1 LFILGYASTWG
12 PGIWILTGETFPLR
26 TRAKQ
31 AALATAS
38 NWLWKCVK
46 PPPHFIVPSTDGK
59 EIHLLCTALRNS
71 HSFLLAFF
79 TPFITRDIAYRYG
92 FIFASCNL
100 FAAVFVYLFLYES
113 AGLSLEA
120 VDTMYSDPDSKVRA
134 RTCRFS
140 SMTCAV
146 SLY

>member
-1 LFILGYASTWG
+1 MIVAACMFIFGYASTWA
-12 PGIWILTGETFPLR
+12 PGIWILTGETFPMR

-38 NWLWKCVK
+38 NWMW
-46 PPPHFIVPSTDGK
+46 
-59 EIHLLCTALRNS
+59 N
-71 HSFLLAFF
+71 FLIAFF

-100 FAAVFVYLFLYES
+100 FGAVFVYLFLYES

-120 VDTMYSDPDSKVRA
+120 VDAMYSDPNLKAWDSGSYDPTGYRRGTDEYEVNKGSGHNVIHKEHI
-134 RTCRFS
+134 
-140 SMTCAV
+140 
-146 SLY
+146 